1 MTFIEIEGQKRS
13 RIVNY
18 SMAIRNDQ
26 KITVTMMTFI
36 EVKGQQ
42 RSNAAH
48 YVLWLAQ

>member
-18 SMAIRNDQ
+18 MAIRNDQ

-42 RSNAAH
+42 RSNTAH